1 MRTKKRPAAF
11 RQGRFGACEARLYE
25 FRGRSDSS
33 SSEEERIARFAADSI
48 YEGLVYLKRRE
59 PDFEVMSV
67 QCVGL
72 ITLPSG
78 WTANR
83 ILARSRMSWPQRL
96 GESIYGLALTLTP
109 IPRTPMAEN
118 PTSSGVGAQRL
129 SMWS

>member
-83 ILARSRMSWPQRL
+83 ILARSRMSWRAWA
-96 GESIYGLALTLTP
+96 S
-109 IPRTPMAEN
+109 RSMAWR
-118 PTSSGVGAQRL
+118 SHSHQ
-129 SMWS
+129 